1 MCPLVLCIC
10 NFFIPT
16 VTECVIDGVTYNI
29 GDNVPN
35 DDLCL
40 PWYVALFT
48 GSLNSGPLDY
58 LQGPFAV
65 CFDSHKNVCFYC
77 GIYGIEQSKV
87 HWATVYNFL
96 ILPIEHIV
104 TSFTVNLYLLLLKP
118 QVFHLGWIQRQPVIQ
133 RLPFVNHTDEAP
145 IRLKQKTVALPSLL
159 YFWRSLVATHK

>member
-65 CFDSHKNVCFYC
+65 CFDSINMY
-77 GIYGIEQSKV
+77 
-87 HWATVYNFL
+87 A
-96 ILPIEHIV
+96 
-104 TSFTVNLYLLLLKP
+104 FTVAYMALNS
-118 QVFHLGWIQRQPVIQ
+118 QRCTGLQCI
-133 RLPFVNHTDEAP
+133 
-145 IRLKQKTVALPSLL
+145 IS
-159 YFWRSLVATHK
+159 SSCI